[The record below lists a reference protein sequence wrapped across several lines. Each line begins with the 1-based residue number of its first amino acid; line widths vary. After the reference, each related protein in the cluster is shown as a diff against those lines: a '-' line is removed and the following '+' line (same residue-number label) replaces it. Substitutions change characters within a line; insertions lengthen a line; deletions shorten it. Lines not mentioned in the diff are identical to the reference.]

1 MHPKTI
7 DNLIL
12 MDFSP
17 AQEKSRNYKK
27 AFRYVIDN
35 LLPKAKQIHVL
46 FNGFEFEY
54 YNISIK
60 QNVHVHPESSFDLIR
75 HFKSY
80 GVHSLLKLPRV
91 ITDNAITP
99 LTKKIYIYPK
109 DFYYVL
115 PWIHSGATE
124 KQIVAGLREI
134 VKNNLDSKLY
144 QDEEMFIPDW
154 FFDLEENLGTP
165 AENSVI
171 VGGYRNLYI
180 KELIYLFKALQLPY
194 EIDINGIFGN

>member
-7 DNLIL
+7 NNLIL

-17 AQEKSRNYKK
+17 AYEKSRNYKK

-54 YNISIK
+54 HNVLVKENI
-60 QNVHVHPESSFDLIR
+60 NVYPESSFDLVR

-91 ITDNAITP
+91 ITDNTITP
-99 LTKKIYIYPK
+99 LTKEIYIYPK

-124 KQIVAGLREI
+124 KQIISGLREI
-134 VKNNLDSKLY
+134 VKKDLDSKLF
-144 QDEEMFIPDW
+144 QDEEMFIPEW
-154 FFDLEENLGTP
+154 FFDLEENLGIP
-165 AENSVI
+165 AEHSII